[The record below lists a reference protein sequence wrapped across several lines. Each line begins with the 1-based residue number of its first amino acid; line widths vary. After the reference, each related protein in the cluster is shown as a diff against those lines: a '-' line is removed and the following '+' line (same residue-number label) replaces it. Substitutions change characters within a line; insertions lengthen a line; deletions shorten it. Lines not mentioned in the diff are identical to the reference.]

1 MFALLM
7 TPDYAIFTIAFLIM
21 LGIGAIEGLGLGIG
35 HLGLDTHVESGID
48 TGSIAHAGVL
58 DWLGLKSGLPT
69 LIWLTSLLGC
79 FTVAGVAIQQ
89 VISSVLG
96 APLHWSIASLGAL
109 AIGVVANGFAS
120 AGLARILPE
129 YETSIIDTD
138 DLIMRR
144 GVVLEGAASRGRP
157 ARAKV
162 VDHHGQA
169 HFVMVEPHQDDD
181 VIGQGETA
189 LLVRRDGPLFFMQP
203 DINSP
208 FRPL

>member
-1 MFALLM
+1 MFALFF
-7 TPDYAIFTIAFLIM
+7 TPDYAIFTIAFLVM
-21 LGIGAIEGLGLGIG
+21 LGIGTIEGIGLGVG
-35 HLGLDTHVESGID
+35 HLGLDTHLESGID
-48 TGSIAHAGVL
+48 TDGIAHTGVL

-69 LIWLTSLLGC
+69 LVWLTSLLGC

-89 VISSVLG
+89 ILSSVLG
-96 APLHWSIASLGAL
+96 APLHWSIASLCAL
-109 AIGVVANGFAS
+109 AVAVVVNGFAS

-129 YETSIIDTD
+129 YESSIIDTD

-144 GVVLEGAASRGRP
+144 GVVLEGVAIRGRP

-162 VDHHGQA
+162 VDQHGQA
-169 HFVMVEPHQDDD
+169 HFVMVEPHLDDD
-181 VIGQGETA
+181 VVSQGETA

-203 DINSP
+203 DTSSP